1 MNYIKRS
8 DDTRTFYDKFIL
20 IDDIKRLSE
29 YIVENQMTEE
39 SLTYDYGDFHKTFKG
54 FFGFDKS
61 NRSSFA
67 YWFAHW
73 CAFQL
78 TALNIRRWNYTHV
91 SSKIHS

>member
-54 FFGFDKS
+54 FFDLIKVIVLRLHIGLHIGVHF
-61 NRSSFA
+61 N
-67 YWFAHW
+67 
-73 CAFQL
+73 
-78 TALNIRRWNYTHV
+78 
-91 SSKIHS
+91 